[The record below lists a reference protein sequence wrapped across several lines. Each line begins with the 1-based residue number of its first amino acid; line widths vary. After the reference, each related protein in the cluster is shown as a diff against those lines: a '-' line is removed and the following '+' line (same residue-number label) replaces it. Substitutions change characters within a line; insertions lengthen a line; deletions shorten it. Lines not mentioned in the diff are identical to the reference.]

1 MSKLHGIVQAK
12 SRSFPVSCFS
22 SLTVSTCWFFWNR
35 PVRWSQWRSKCLTWT
50 PWNVWWMNR
59 WPCRPRASRAL
70 RRGSRLWGTWS
81 VNMDGWHKICYVYC
95 SLWTGSSPLARG
107 SGSLW
112 HSMQDPSW
120 NTSKDICFEPGHDL
134 IKIEV
139 AVENWHRA
147 ARRETKRILSLLP
160 VALSGVVMLHCSI
173 LWLVKLYCNCDSQL
187 LPWCTADSCH
197 WELSLKVTKKRRWN

>member
-1 MSKLHGIVQAK
+1 MSKSHGIVQAK

-22 SLTVSTCWFFWNR
+22 SLTVSTCWCFWNR
-35 PVRWSQWRSKCLTWT
+35 PVRWSQWRSKCLTCT

-81 VNMDGWHKICYVYC
+81 VNMDGWRKICYVYC
-95 SLWTGSSPLARG
+95 SLWTASSPLARG

-139 AVENWHRA
+139 AVENWHQRFTGA
-147 ARRETKRILSLLP
+147 K
-160 VALSGVVMLHCSI
+160 SGQA
-173 LWLVKLYCNCDSQL
+173 WNKKDLVKARLCQVLSC
-187 LPWCTADSCH
+187 CTAVSCD
-197 WELSLKVTKKRRWN
+197 LSNCTVTVTVSCCHDALPILVTGSSAWK